1 MSNLG
6 RKFSCAECGAKFY
19 DLGKEL
25 AICPRCGADQ
35 TELRSEST
43 AMDEKA
49 DQVERELRELEED
62 TASDDDA
69 RDLFELGDESSE
81 EAIEIDEAI
90 GGNLGEEPSEDE
102 DEEELE
108 D

>member
-19 DLGKEL
+19 DLGKER
-25 AICPRCGADQ
+25 AVCPRCGADQ

-43 AMDEKA
+43 ETEQAA
-49 DQVERELRELEED
+49 DDVERELRELEED
-62 TASDDDA
+62 AASDEDDP
-69 RDLFELGDESSE
+69 DLFELGEESPQE
-81 EAIEIDEAI
+81 TIEIDEAI
-90 GGNLGEEPSEDE
+90 EDE

-108 D
+108 G